1 MTTLRM
7 GYLVLEEGVKSS
19 PELSINKEDYDLL
32 EQFRI
37 MNGNTG
43 IDICRIIHK
52 TTRQTVDISLD
63 QYEQIFL
70 RKTKCQ
76 D

>member
-7 GYLVLEEGVKSS
+7 GYLVLEEGDKSS

-32 EQFRI
+32 EQFRFI
-37 MNGNTG
+37 NGNTG

-52 TTRQTVDISLD
+52 TTRQTVDISLK
-63 QYEQIFL
+63 QYEKLFNE
-70 RKTKCQ
+70 
-76 D
+76 

>member
-1 MTTLRM
+1 M

-19 PELSINKEDYDLL
+19 PDLSINKEDYDLL
-32 EQFRI
+32 EQFRF
-37 MNGNTG
+37 MNGNTEL
-43 IDICRIIHK
+43 DICRIIHK
-52 TTRQTVDISLD
+52 TTKQTVDISLD
-63 QYEQIFL
+63 QYEQLFL